1 MFCNQTSLKGFST
14 FSTISLAFSIALVI
28 PALLKPFTDISLSS
42 GRVLCRS
49 TIHIAVMKKK
59 LQLSLK
65 LISQNQSVTRQLVS
79 QNWSVTLKVVAKKKK
94 TSTLKL
100 ILMNQLTWPLINFLF
115 LKCKGI
121 NKYF

>member
-1 MFCNQTSLKGFST
+1 MQIDNPHRSDEEEAA
-14 FSTISLAFSIALVI
+14 IVI
-28 PALLKPFTDISLSS
+28 ESD
-42 GRVLCRS
+42 
-49 TIHIAVMKKK
+49 
-59 LQLSLK
+59 
-65 LISQNQSVTRQLVS
+65 QSVTRQLVS
-79 QNWSVTLKVVAKKKK
+79 QNWPVTLKVVVKKKK